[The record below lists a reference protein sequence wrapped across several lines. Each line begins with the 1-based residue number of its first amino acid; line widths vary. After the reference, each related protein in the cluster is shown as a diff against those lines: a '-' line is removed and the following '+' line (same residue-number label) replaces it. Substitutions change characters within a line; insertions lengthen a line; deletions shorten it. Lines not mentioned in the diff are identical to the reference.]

1 VQKLTAVDLFER
13 VSVDNPYMV
22 QMKLSEAES
31 EELRNLREDL
41 EDLRVKP
48 RGRCE
53 PKWTHC
59 HIVSRI
65 LIV

>member
-1 VQKLTAVDLFER
+1 VEFESSDLSTDDETDWMTKTIVQKLTAVDLFER

-41 EDLRVKP
+41 
-48 RGRCE
+48 G
-53 PKWTHC
+53 
-59 HIVSRI
+59 SRT
-65 LIV
+65 

>member
-41 EDLRVKP
+41 EDLR
-48 RGRCE
+48 
-53 PKWTHC
+53 T
-59 HIVSRI
+59 
-65 LIV
+65 